1 MAIDVSGA
9 GAYFKYHAKRTLW
22 PQYSPEEQAGA
33 IEQAKRDL
41 SRELGRPMDEDEPP
55 FQPGEQRRDE
65 YAVYEQALHT
75 LEQVG
80 VGNGRGSYVPV
91 LKGGGEEQS
100 AASKPQG
107 KFCQE
112 ALTWFGM
119 RPGVVAIRG

>member
-9 GAYFKYHAKRTLW
+9 GAYFKHHAKRTLW

-65 YAVYEQALHT
+65 YAVYEQALHA

-91 LKGGGEEQS
+91 LTGSSEAQPD
-100 AASKPQG
+100 ASRPQT
-107 KFCQE
+107 KFCPE
-112 ALTWFGM
+112 ALRWFGI
-119 RPGVVAIRG
+119 RAGVVAIRG